1 MELLLRVGM
10 WLHLMMIITIIDWF
24 FLANII
30 LNPSSEQFNTIA
42 LNARHDTQ
50 R

>member
-24 FLANII
+24 FFGEHNSQSI
-30 LNPSSEQFNTIA
+30 FGTIQYYRA
-42 LNARHDTQ
+42 Q
-50 R
+50 RAP